1 MANNMKKLRCKMSI
15 AIELIKT
22 IGFNPFKNLY
32 NKPLNVRE
40 CSYGNECI
48 GAHDIDNV
56 YKLNHIVKWE
66 KVDISTFNFAEL
78 YYDIINVI
86 NKDKKL
92 IKDKCDINFD
102 NIEKLTFVELLHL
115 WQKVA
120 CTYRKL
126 ANSLPK
132 KNQIQIN
139 KPMPVSGY
147 TYYEDVPQF
156 NLSDKFED
164 YAWAIERMTHYC
176 KQQNIFDNKLDTL
189 QRMDKRKITPNE
201 LVTINEICIGSVNC
215 KQGVHTLKEMLCVDD
230 FYRGKC
236 ACLSPSDIVS
246 QSEEIE
252 EHMALV
258 GNKKSPK
265 YFILKERLDRLKNT
279 IRKIHYSEQGML
291 PFNDQ
296 LEEYKIY
303 LESEKIKLDEK
314 NNSSKIQHDMIK
326 NPDMKVGK
334 VIKLKLKF

>member
-1 MANNMKKLRCKMSI
+1 MQTVYQKKN
-15 AIELIKT
+15 T
-22 IGFNPFKNLY
+22 IQN
-32 NKPLNVRE
+32 NKP
-40 CSYGNECI
+40 
-48 GAHDIDNV
+48 
-56 YKLNHIVKWE
+56 
-66 KVDISTFNFAEL
+66 T
-78 YYDIINVI
+78 
-86 NKDKKL
+86 
-92 IKDKCDINFD
+92 
-102 NIEKLTFVELLHL
+102 
-115 WQKVA
+115 
-120 CTYRKL
+120 
-126 ANSLPK
+126 
-132 KNQIQIN
+132 
-139 KPMPVSGY
+139 PVNGY

-156 NLSDKFED
+156 NLSDKIED
-164 YAWAIERMTHYC
+164 YAWAIERMTHMC
-176 KQQNIFDNKLDTL
+176 KQQQSVNNKLDTL
-189 QRMDKRKITPNE
+189 QKMDRKKITPNE
-201 LVTINEICIGSVNC
+201 MVTINEICIGSVNC